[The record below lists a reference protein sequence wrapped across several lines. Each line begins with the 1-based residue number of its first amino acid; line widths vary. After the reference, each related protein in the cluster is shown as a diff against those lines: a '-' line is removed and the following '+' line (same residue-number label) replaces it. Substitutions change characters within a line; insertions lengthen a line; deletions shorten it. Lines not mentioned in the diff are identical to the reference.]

1 MPEYDPPDEVE
12 ISQLDL
18 APFDNK
24 QTGELPEPQGGFL
37 TDQAEIYARELRKK
51 SAANKIQPLKKLAE
65 IGGLKHLKYI
75 LPLSQYSSEFIR
87 KMARNSA
94 IRIILRSLREAEE
107 SGDFS
112 AALKKKFIDLLIILD
127 KKFSFMEKFQL
138 EDPRITR
145 VIFEMLS
152 QENREF
158 TAQKLAEVITDADER
173 VRATAVKIIAEML
186 NQTETSLLVKLLRDP
201 DARVRANVI
210 EALESIGDSNVIG
223 ILMRYKTDRDSRVR
237 ANAIKALWNLGY
249 RDVETSLR
257 EMLSD
262 PDPKMRSAAVWAIG
276 ETGSNR
282 PKIKDLMQIVELD
295 EDARVKG
302 NVLRARKK
310 IDWREK
316 EFRVLVIDN
325 DRAFLHDMFRK
336 MARDGLH
343 INAAFDGKA
352 GVSAA
357 LKQKPDLI
365 VLDLHIPQL
374 NGLKVLETLKKNPA
388 TRHIPIVTTCEIKVA
403 SLANKALE
411 AGAADHLIK
420 PFNYE
425 DFREAVFKLV

>member
-51 SAANKIQPLKKLAE
+51 SAANKIQPLKKWAE

-210 EALESIGDSNVIG
+210 EALESI
-223 ILMRYKTDRDSRVR
+223 
-237 ANAIKALWNLGY
+237 
-249 RDVETSLR
+249 
-257 EMLSD
+257 
-262 PDPKMRSAAVWAIG
+262 
-276 ETGSNR
+276 
-282 PKIKDLMQIVELD
+282 
-295 EDARVKG
+295 
-302 NVLRARKK
+302 
-310 IDWREK
+310 
-316 EFRVLVIDN
+316 
-325 DRAFLHDMFRK
+325 
-336 MARDGLH
+336 
-343 INAAFDGKA
+343 
-352 GVSAA
+352 
-357 LKQKPDLI
+357 
-365 VLDLHIPQL
+365 
-374 NGLKVLETLKKNPA
+374 
-388 TRHIPIVTTCEIKVA
+388 
-403 SLANKALE
+403 
-411 AGAADHLIK
+411 
-420 PFNYE
+420 
-425 DFREAVFKLV
+425 